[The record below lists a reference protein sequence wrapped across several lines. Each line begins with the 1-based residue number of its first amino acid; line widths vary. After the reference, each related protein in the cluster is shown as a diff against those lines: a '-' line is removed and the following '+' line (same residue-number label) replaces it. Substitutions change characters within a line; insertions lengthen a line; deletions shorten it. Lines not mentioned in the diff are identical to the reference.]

1 MGNTRAILF
10 TMTTYGM
17 WLRGDRRGWVDDGI
31 IYPANPELESAD
43 RNRLKYPAYKFPGN
57 RLLEFGVMIG
67 EAIIMRKQATIL
79 ALHVGTWHTHFV
91 IGATSHGLGDVAK
104 CAKDAVRWGLRIG
117 RPIWADGH
125 DKRFCF
131 DEQSVRNR
139 VRYVER
145 HNVAVAWSAR
155 PWDFITDVDEFLRT
169 FSPG

>member
-10 TMTTYGM
+10 TMTTYGT

-31 IYPANPELESAD
+31 IYPPDPELEVAD
-43 RNRLKYPAYKFPGN
+43 HNRLKHPVYKFPEN
-57 RLLEFGVMIG
+57 RLLEIG
-67 EAIIMRKQATIL
+67 EMMGQSLIARKHVSIL

-91 IGATSHGLGDVAK
+91 IGVTSHALGEIAK
-104 CAKDAVRWGLRIG
+104 CAKDAVRWGLRID
-117 RPIWADGH
+117 RPIWTDGY

-145 HNVAVAWSAR
+145 HNIASNLPAR
-155 PWDFITDVDEFLRT
+155 RWEFITNVDEYLKT
-169 FSPG
+169 IHS